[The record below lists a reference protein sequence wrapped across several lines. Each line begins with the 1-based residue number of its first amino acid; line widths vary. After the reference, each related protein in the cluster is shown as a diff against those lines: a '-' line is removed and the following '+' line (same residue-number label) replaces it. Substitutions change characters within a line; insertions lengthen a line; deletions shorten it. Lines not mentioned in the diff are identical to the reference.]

1 MVLDE
6 VMNAATPRRL
16 DLAAAFLQCEA
27 LASGI
32 RSASLLYRL
41 LTNEVIEH
49 LHCLSVTSLSLQCA
63 STKEVAFDLHLDTFT
78 RGLALASGS

>member
-49 LHCLSVTSLSLQCA
+49 LHCLSVTFTL
-63 STKEVAFDLHLDTFT
+63 LHHCNV
-78 RGLALASGS
+78 RARKW